1 MYTVSAFLVYY
12 VYYIR
17 GYENENFVT
26 TSLMRTS
33 LTWVNIVESHCA
45 RLSSWP
51 GVISRF
57 AIASEM
63 FSGSR
68 VGMSLVTNYRGIQ
81 MLSASAVFIDRM
93 IGHRLLR

>member
-1 MYTVSAFLVYY
+1 MSVNVCLLVSLSVLCSVSAFLVYY

-26 TSLMRTS
+26 ISLMRTS
-33 LTWVNIVESHCA
+33 LAWVNIVESHCA
-45 RLSSWP
+45 SLSSWP

-68 VGMSLVTNYRGIQ
+68 VEVIIVNVVT
-81 MLSASAVFIDRM
+81 
-93 IGHRLLR
+93 IGYYTCQ